1 MKKAFF
7 VNGGSGRVL
16 CSIPALEYYA
26 THVDP
31 DVVIVAEG
39 WIELFLSSEI
49 LRNKVYPITQKDL
62 FQDKL
67 KDREIVTP
75 EPYRLNAYFNQRANL
90 IQAYDM
96 IINDLDEVPE
106 TKSFNLTIGK
116 ADQVL
121 GHNLVSQVKN
131 QFQKNKVIVFQPFGS
146 GAKIE
151 GNFIIDESGRSF
163 EPRDVFRIVEE
174 LGKYYGVIMMTSIPI
189 PSHKPMPAIIPEN
202 LNLLQWMGIVNAAD
216 YFIGCDSVGQHFANA
231 LKKPAS
237 VVIGATFPENISYP
251 NNKNFNIIDN
261 GNGKRIYSPIRIS
274 MDFIIERNNEDL
286 MILSDETYNKFVKG
300 IKDKLGTDTA
310 IASNSSCCT
319 PTTPQVSAPA
329 QVNPFQMNPLQA
341 NMLQAMQDSS
351 VKNKGKKEK

>member
-16 CSIPALEYYA
+16 CAIPALEYYA

-31 DVVIVAEG
+31 DVIIVAEG
-39 WIELFLSSEI
+39 WLELFLSSEV

-75 EPYRLNAYFNQRANL
+75 EPYRLNAYFNQHANL

-96 IINDLDEVPE
+96 IINELKEVPE
-106 TKSFNLTIGK
+106 TKKFNLTIGK
-116 ADQVL
+116 ADQSL
-121 GHNLVSQVKN
+121 GHNLVAQVKN

-146 GAKIE
+146 GAKID
-151 GNFIIDESGRSF
+151 GRFIIDESGRSF

-174 LGKYYGVIMMTSIPI
+174 LGNYYGIIIMSSFQIPA
-189 PSHKPMPAIIPEN
+189 HKPMPAIIPEN
-202 LNLLQWMGIVNAAD
+202 LNLLQWMGIINACD

-231 LKKPAS
+231 LNKPAS

-251 NNKNFNIIDN
+251 GNKNFNIIDN
-261 GNGKRIYSPIRIS
+261 GLGKRIYSPIRIS

-286 MILSDETYNKFVKG
+286 MILEDATYNKFIKG
-300 IKDKLGTDTA
+300 IKDKLGTETIVTNTSDNIGVA
-310 IASNSSCCT
+310 N
-319 PTTPQVSAPA
+319 PQS
-329 QVNPFQMNPLQA
+329 NPLQI
-341 NMLQAMQDSS
+341 NQLQAGIMQTLQQNKQNLLSTN
-351 VKNKGKKEK
+351 KKGK